1 MNIYICFRNHL
12 QSTGNLELKTTTSE
26 AFLAD
31 RRAEKMEKIKRDN
44 LKISGERIL
53 KTTHNDFK
61 VVIATLTYMVSGSK
75 HNFSAF
81 WRHFLI

>member
-1 MNIYICFRNHL
+1 M
-12 QSTGNLELKTTTSE
+12 KTTTSE

-61 VVIATLTYMVSGSK
+61 VVVKLLYSLT
-75 HNFSAF
+75 
-81 WRHFLI
+81 